1 MRLIYGEWG
10 IDFGA
15 PVYMSDQQRE
25 RFIKFMQRLLPNI
38 KIENVREI
46 DKPGPGGGKA
56 RTWTKDEL
64 ELLLK
69 TDDNETL
76 EGKLGRPELS
86 IGMKRAEL
94 QPEFFGWAERNG
106 YVIPAENT
114 KREPLIRN
122 FLEEIG
128 K

>member
-10 IDFGA
+10 IDLGA

-25 RFIKFMQRLLPNI
+25 RFIEFMQRLLPSIKVENI
-38 KIENVREI
+38 QEKE
-46 DKPGPGGGKA
+46 KPGPGGGKA

-76 EGKLGRPELS
+76 ARKLERPEMS
-86 IGMKRAEL
+86 VMMKRAEL
-94 QPEFFGWAERNG
+94 QPEFFGWAQRNG

-114 KREPLIRN
+114 TREPLIRK
-122 FLEEIG
+122 FLEETG